1 MVWVALGDQGHMGH
15 RSSSG
20 DSSPPGQCRDSGRS
34 CRRSHTQARW
44 AGLAAD
50 RCRTSLQAC
59 TPSPAD
65 SSIFYQSR
73 EIDKDSR
80 LPVSLYSER

>member
-1 MVWVALGDQGHMGH
+1 MGWVALGDQGHMGH

-20 DSSPPGQCRDSGRS
+20 DSSPPGQCMDSGKS

-59 TPSPAD
+59 TPSQAD
-65 SSIFYQSR
+65 SNIPYRSR
-73 EIDKDSR
+73 ERDMDSQ
-80 LPVSLYSER
+80 LPVSLYSE